1 MTMSTYPLTL
11 GGGAADSEAAGW
23 TLSHET
29 FSTLQQLQPSGKLR
43 ATAIY
48 LRGTHWASSQVAA
61 VLLATS
67 AGCQR
72 RCTVRPTQRPKP
84 PHPPPHPPPL

>member
-11 GGGAADSEAAGW
+11 GGVADSEAAGW
-23 TLSHET
+23 SRWMLSHET
-29 FSTLQQLQPSGKLR
+29 FSTLQQLQPSEKLR

-61 VLLATS
+61 VLFNAS

-72 RCTVRPTQRPKP
+72 RCTVGPT
-84 PHPPPHPPPL
+84 